1 MQKKHTG
8 WMAIISILVLCISVM
23 AKQPLLAAQP
33 LSIALC
39 LDHDVMKQGEEMKV
53 SVALQNYDDSYK
65 DNVITTMIVEVS
77 VNTDQLSVN
86 EDTIQVDLDEGKG
99 MAFSM
104 AKLKGS
110 NVELQYL
117 NVSDPLKKGTKD
129 LYSFTVT
136 AQTDIEDLK
145 KCLNISYVAVQDGS
159 KAESEK
165 LTAVPVVMV
174 ANKAMEQETIEEKYT
189 SEYGTVQS
197 EEKDVSNAVSEIE
210 KSQGSTG
217 NSENTDNSSNSNNS
231 NNSSNSTNNS
241 NSSNNNGNNSNSS
254 NDNSNNSGSD
264 SSGSGEDS
272 KTQESKGSNSANN
285 PTEKKSD
292 SKEESSQN
300 TEKDTVKDTEEENQ
314 KATSES
320 KSETG
325 TTENEKSSKSGH
337 GSVVAVAVILVCV
350 VLAAAGVYFVRKKK
364 K

>member
-8 WMAIISILVLCISVM
+8 WMAIISILALCISVM
-23 AKQPLLAAQP
+23 VKQPILAAQP

-217 NSENTDNSSNSNNS
+217 NSENTDNS

-241 NSSNNNGNNSNSS
+241 NSSNNNGN
-254 NDNSNNSGSD
+254 NSNNSGSD

-292 SKEESSQN
+292 SKEESRQN

-314 KATSES
+314 KTTSES

>member
-8 WMAIISILVLCISVM
+8 WMAIISILALCISVM
-23 AKQPLLAAQP
+23 VKQPLLAAQP

-217 NSENTDNSSNSNNS
+217 NSENTDNS

-241 NSSNNNGNNSNSS
+241 NSSNNNGNNSN
-254 NDNSNNSGSD
+254 NSGSD
-264 SSGSGEDS
+264 SSGSGADS

>member
-8 WMAIISILVLCISVM
+8 WMAIISILALCISVM
-23 AKQPLLAAQP
+23 VKQPLLAAQP

-197 EEKDVSNAVSEIE
+197 EEKDVSNAVSEIG

-217 NSENTDNSSNSNNS
+217 NSENTDNSS
-231 NNSSNSTNNS
+231 NSSNSTNNS

>member
-1 MQKKHTG
+1 
-8 WMAIISILVLCISVM
+8 MAIISILALCISVM
-23 AKQPLLAAQP
+23 VKQPILAAQP

-217 NSENTDNSSNSNNS
+217 NSENTDNS

-241 NSSNNNGNNSNSS
+241 NSSNNNGN
-254 NDNSNNSGSD
+254 NSNNSGSD

-292 SKEESSQN
+292 SKEESRQN
-300 TEKDTVKDTEEENQ
+300 TEKDTVKDTEEENR
-314 KATSES
+314 KTTSES

-325 TTENEKSSKSGH
+325 TTENEKSSKSGP

>member
-8 WMAIISILVLCISVM
+8 WMAIISILALCISVM
-23 AKQPLLAAQP
+23 VKQPILAAQP

-217 NSENTDNSSNSNNS
+217 NSENTDNS

-241 NSSNNNGNNSNSS
+241 NSRNNNGNNSN
-254 NDNSNNSGSD
+254 NSESD

-292 SKEESSQN
+292 SKEESRQN

-314 KATSES
+314 KTTSES

>member
-8 WMAIISILVLCISVM
+8 WMAIISILALCISVM
-23 AKQPLLAAQP
+23 VKQPLLAAQP

-53 SVALQNYDDSYK
+53 SVALQNYDDGYK

-86 EDTIQVDLDEGKG
+86 EDTIQVELDEGKG

-197 EEKDVSNAVSEIE
+197 EEKDVSNAVSEIG
-210 KSQGSTG
+210 KSQGNTG
-217 NSENTDNSSNSNNS
+217 NSENTD
-231 NNSSNSTNNS
+231 
-241 NSSNNNGNNSNSS
+241 NNSNSS

-264 SSGSGEDS
+264 SSSSGEDS

>member
-8 WMAIISILVLCISVM
+8 WMAIISILALCISVM
-23 AKQPLLAAQP
+23 VKQPILAAQP

-197 EEKDVSNAVSEIE
+197 EEKDVSKAVSEIE

-217 NSENTDNSSNSNNS
+217 NSENTDNS

-241 NSSNNNGNNSNSS
+241 NSSNNNGNNSN
-254 NDNSNNSGSD
+254 NSESD

-292 SKEESSQN
+292 SKEESRQN

-314 KATSES
+314 KTTSES

>member
-8 WMAIISILVLCISVM
+8 WMAIISILALCISVM
-23 AKQPLLAAQP
+23 VKQPILAAQP

-217 NSENTDNSSNSNNS
+217 NSENTDNS

-241 NSSNNNGNNSNSS
+241 NSSNNNGN
-254 NDNSNNSGSD
+254 NSNNSGSD

-314 KATSES
+314 KTTSES

>member
-1 MQKKHTG
+1 MDGNHKYT
-8 WMAIISILVLCISVM
+8 VM
-23 AKQPLLAAQP
+23 VKQPILAAQP

-217 NSENTDNSSNSNNS
+217 NSENTDNS

-241 NSSNNNGNNSNSS
+241 NSSNNNGNNSNS
-254 NDNSNNSGSD
+254 SGSD

-314 KATSES
+314 KTTSES

>member
-8 WMAIISILVLCISVM
+8 WMAIISILALCISVM
-23 AKQPLLAAQP
+23 VKQPILAAQP

-217 NSENTDNSSNSNNS
+217 NSENTDNS

-241 NSSNNNGNNSNSS
+241 NSSNNNGN
-254 NDNSNNSGSD
+254 NSNNSGSD

-292 SKEESSQN
+292 SKEESRQN
-300 TEKDTVKDTEEENQ
+300 TEKDTVKDTEEENR
-314 KATSES
+314 KTTSES

-325 TTENEKSSKSGH
+325 TTENEKSSKSGP

>member
-8 WMAIISILVLCISVM
+8 WMAIISILALCISVM
-23 AKQPLLAAQP
+23 VKQPILAAQP

-174 ANKAMEQETIEEKYT
+174 ANKAIEEKYT

-217 NSENTDNSSNSNNS
+217 NSENTDNS

-241 NSSNNNGNNSNSS
+241 NSSNNNGNNSN
-254 NDNSNNSGSD
+254 NSESD
-264 SSGSGEDS
+264 SSGSGAAC
-272 KTQESKGSNSANN
+272 G
-285 PTEKKSD
+285 
-292 SKEESSQN
+292 
-300 TEKDTVKDTEEENQ
+300 
-314 KATSES
+314 TSR
-320 KSETG
+320 
-325 TTENEKSSKSGH
+325 N
-337 GSVVAVAVILVCV
+337 
-350 VLAAAGVYFVRKKK
+350 R
-364 K
+364 

>member
-23 AKQPLLAAQP
+23 VKQPLLAAQP

-86 EDTIQVDLDEGKG
+86 EDTIQVDLNEGKG

-117 NVSDPLKKGTKD
+117 NVSDKLKKGTKD

-241 NSSNNNGNNSNSS
+241 NSSNNNGNTSNSS

-285 PTEKKSD
+285 ATEKKSD

-314 KATSES
+314 KTTSES

>member
-1 MQKKHTG
+1 M
-8 WMAIISILVLCISVM
+8 
-23 AKQPLLAAQP
+23 
-33 LSIALC
+33 
-39 LDHDVMKQGEEMKV
+39 
-53 SVALQNYDDSYK
+53 
-65 DNVITTMIVEVS
+65 
-77 VNTDQLSVN
+77 NTDQLSVN

-197 EEKDVSNAVSEIE
+197 EEKDVSNAVSEIG
-210 KSQGSTG
+210 KSQGNTG
-217 NSENTDNSSNSNNS
+217 NSENTD
-231 NNSSNSTNNS
+231 
-241 NSSNNNGNNSNSS
+241 NNSNSS

>member
-8 WMAIISILVLCISVM
+8 WMAIISILALCISVM
-23 AKQPLLAAQP
+23 VKQPILAAQP

-217 NSENTDNSSNSNNS
+217 NSENTDNS

-254 NDNSNNSGSD
+254 GSD
-264 SSGSGEDS
+264 SSGRGEDS

-314 KATSES
+314 KTTSES

>member
-8 WMAIISILVLCISVM
+8 RMAIISILALCISVM
-23 AKQPLLAAQP
+23 VKQPLLAAQP

-86 EDTIQVDLDEGKG
+86 EDTIQVDLNEGKG

-231 NNSSNSTNNS
+231 SNSTNNS

-285 PTEKKSD
+285 AIEKKSD

-314 KATSES
+314 KTTSES

-325 TTENEKSSKSGH
+325 TTENEKSSKSGP

>member
-8 WMAIISILVLCISVM
+8 WMAIISILALCISVM
-23 AKQPLLAAQP
+23 VKQPILAAQP

-197 EEKDVSNAVSEIE
+197 EEKDVINAVSEIE

-217 NSENTDNSSNSNNS
+217 NSENTDNS

-241 NSSNNNGNNSNSS
+241 NSSNNNGN
-254 NDNSNNSGSD
+254 NSNNSGSD

-292 SKEESSQN
+292 SKEESRQN
-300 TEKDTVKDTEEENQ
+300 TEKDTVKDTEEENR
-314 KATSES
+314 KTTSES

-325 TTENEKSSKSGH
+325 TTENEKSSKSGP

>member
-8 WMAIISILVLCISVM
+8 WMAIISILALCISVM
-23 AKQPLLAAQP
+23 VKQPILAAQP

-39 LDHDVMKQGEEMKV
+39 LDHDVMKRGEEMKV

-217 NSENTDNSSNSNNS
+217 NSENTDNS

-241 NSSNNNGNNSNSS
+241 NSSNNNGN
-254 NDNSNNSGSD
+254 NSNNSGSD

-292 SKEESSQN
+292 SKEESRQN

-314 KATSES
+314 KTTSES

>member
-8 WMAIISILVLCISVM
+8 WMAIISILALCISVM
-23 AKQPLLAAQP
+23 VKQPLLAAQP

-53 SVALQNYDDSYK
+53 SVALQNYDDGYK

-86 EDTIQVDLDEGKG
+86 EDTIQVELDEGKG

-189 SEYGTVQS
+189 SEYGTVPS
-197 EEKDVSNAVSEIE
+197 EEKDVSNAVSEIG
-210 KSQGSTG
+210 KSQGNTG
-217 NSENTDNSSNSNNS
+217 NSENTD
-231 NNSSNSTNNS
+231 
-241 NSSNNNGNNSNSS
+241 NNSNSS

>member
-23 AKQPLLAAQP
+23 VKQPLLAAQP

-86 EDTIQVDLDEGKG
+86 EDTIQVDLNEGKG

-241 NSSNNNGNNSNSS
+241 NSSNNNGNTSNSS

-285 PTEKKSD
+285 ATEKKSD

-314 KATSES
+314 KTTSES

>member
-8 WMAIISILVLCISVM
+8 WMAIISILALCISVM
-23 AKQPLLAAQP
+23 VKQPLLAAQP

-86 EDTIQVDLDEGKG
+86 EDTIQVELDEGKG

-136 AQTDIEDLK
+136 AQTDIEELK

-197 EEKDVSNAVSEIE
+197 EEKDVSNAVSEIG
-210 KSQGSTG
+210 KSQGNTG
-217 NSENTDNSSNSNNS
+217 NSENTDNSS
-231 NNSSNSTNNS
+231 NSSNSTNNS

>member
-8 WMAIISILVLCISVM
+8 WMAIISILALCISVM
-23 AKQPLLAAQP
+23 VKQPLLAAQP

-53 SVALQNYDDSYK
+53 SVALQNYDDGYK

-104 AKLKGS
+104 TKLKGS

-197 EEKDVSNAVSEIE
+197 EEKDVSNAVSEIG
-210 KSQGSTG
+210 KSQGNTG
-217 NSENTDNSSNSNNS
+217 NSENTDN
-231 NNSSNSTNNS
+231 
-241 NSSNNNGNNSNSS
+241 
-254 NDNSNNSGSD
+254 NSNNSGSD

-337 GSVVAVAVILVCV
+337 GSVVAVAVILVSV

>member
-8 WMAIISILVLCISVM
+8 WMAIISILALCISVM
-23 AKQPLLAAQP
+23 VKQPILAAQP

-174 ANKAMEQETIEEKYT
+174 ANKAMEQETIEERYT

-217 NSENTDNSSNSNNS
+217 NSENTDNS

-241 NSSNNNGNNSNSS
+241 NSSNNNGN
-254 NDNSNNSGSD
+254 NSNNSGSD

-292 SKEESSQN
+292 SKEESRQN

-314 KATSES
+314 KTTSES

>member
-8 WMAIISILVLCISVM
+8 WMAIISILALCISVM
-23 AKQPLLAAQP
+23 VKQPILAAQP

-217 NSENTDNSSNSNNS
+217 NSENTDNS

-241 NSSNNNGNNSNSS
+241 NSSNNNGN
-254 NDNSNNSGSD
+254 NSNNSGSD

-292 SKEESSQN
+292 SKEESRQN

-314 KATSES
+314 KTTSES

-337 GSVVAVAVILVCV
+337 GSVVAVVVILVCV

>member
-23 AKQPLLAAQP
+23 VKQPLLAAQP

-86 EDTIQVDLDEGKG
+86 EDTIQVDLNEGKG

-231 NNSSNSTNNS
+231 SNSTNNS

-285 PTEKKSD
+285 ATEKKSD

-314 KATSES
+314 KT

>member
-8 WMAIISILVLCISVM
+8 WMAIISILALCISVM
-23 AKQPLLAAQP
+23 VKQPILAAQP

-217 NSENTDNSSNSNNS
+217 NSENTDNSSNSNN
-231 NNSSNSTNNS
+231 NS

-285 PTEKKSD
+285 ATEKKSD

-314 KATSES
+314 KTTSES

>member
-197 EEKDVSNAVSEIE
+197 EEKDVSNAVSEIG
-210 KSQGSTG
+210 KSQGNTG
-217 NSENTDNSSNSNNS
+217 NSENTD
-231 NNSSNSTNNS
+231 
-241 NSSNNNGNNSNSS
+241 NNSNSS

>member
-8 WMAIISILVLCISVM
+8 WMAIISILALCISVM
-23 AKQPLLAAQP
+23 VKQPILAAQP

-210 KSQGSTG
+210 KSQGSNG
-217 NSENTDNSSNSNNS
+217 NSENTDNS

-241 NSSNNNGNNSNSS
+241 NSSNNNGN
-254 NDNSNNSGSD
+254 NSNNSGSD

-292 SKEESSQN
+292 SKEESRQN

-314 KATSES
+314 KTTSES

>member
-8 WMAIISILVLCISVM
+8 WMAIISILALCISVM
-23 AKQPLLAAQP
+23 VKQPLLAAQP

-53 SVALQNYDDSYK
+53 SVALQNYDDGYK

-86 EDTIQVDLDEGKG
+86 EDTIQVELDEGKG

-174 ANKAMEQETIEEKYT
+174 ANKAMEQETIEEKYI

-197 EEKDVSNAVSEIE
+197 EEKDVSNAVSEIG
-210 KSQGSTG
+210 KSQGNTG
-217 NSENTDNSSNSNNS
+217 NSENTD
-231 NNSSNSTNNS
+231 
-241 NSSNNNGNNSNSS
+241 NNSNSS

>member
-8 WMAIISILVLCISVM
+8 WMAIISILALCISVM
-23 AKQPLLAAQP
+23 VKQPILAAQP

-217 NSENTDNSSNSNNS
+217 NSENTDNS

-241 NSSNNNGNNSNSS
+241 NSSNNNGNNSNS
-254 NDNSNNSGSD
+254 SGSD

-314 KATSES
+314 KTTSES

>member
-8 WMAIISILVLCISVM
+8 WMAIISILALCISVM
-23 AKQPLLAAQP
+23 VKQPILAAQP

-217 NSENTDNSSNSNNS
+217 NSENTDNS

-241 NSSNNNGNNSNSS
+241 NSSNNNGNNSN
-254 NDNSNNSGSD
+254 NSESD

-272 KTQESKGSNSANN
+272 KTQESKGSNSADN

-292 SKEESSQN
+292 SKEESRQN

-314 KATSES
+314 KTTSES

>member
-8 WMAIISILVLCISVM
+8 WMAIISILALCISVM
-23 AKQPLLAAQP
+23 VKQPILAAQP

-217 NSENTDNSSNSNNS
+217 NSENTDNS

-241 NSSNNNGNNSNSS
+241 NSSNNNGNNSN
-254 NDNSNNSGSD
+254 NSESD

-292 SKEESSQN
+292 SKEESCQN

-314 KATSES
+314 KTTSES

>member
-8 WMAIISILVLCISVM
+8 WMAIISILDLCISVM
-23 AKQPLLAAQP
+23 VKQPILAAQP

-217 NSENTDNSSNSNNS
+217 NSENTDNS

-241 NSSNNNGNNSNSS
+241 NSSNNNGN
-254 NDNSNNSGSD
+254 NSNNSGSD

-292 SKEESSQN
+292 SKEESRQN

-314 KATSES
+314 KTTSES

>member
-8 WMAIISILVLCISVM
+8 WMAIISILALCISVM
-23 AKQPLLAAQP
+23 VKQPILAAQP

-65 DNVITTMIVEVS
+65 DNVITKMIVEVY

-217 NSENTDNSSNSNNS
+217 NSENTDNS

-241 NSSNNNGNNSNSS
+241 NSSNNNGNNSN
-254 NDNSNNSGSD
+254 NSESD

-292 SKEESSQN
+292 SKEESRQN

-314 KATSES
+314 KTTSES